1 MPFPAGRPHYIY
13 VFEWRHTQMTRT
25 QPLPTWPAAP
35 AAGPSQRSHL
45 AAPEGDWHMG
55 IARRNPAV
63 YAGLAGT
70 LALASPVSASA
81 LTIYG
86 REIPSG
92 DPGVA
97 FVSGA
102 VMGAFCATCVTL
114 VATHAGRR
122 RAAALSPAASER
134 SGAAAGAPREATHAG
149 EAAPDVPIEPA
160 GLVEVDADV
169 TADELGGRHV
179 RRKGMTGS
187 IYLPDLDEAAGSEAL
202 GRAMEERRRKAAA
215 GGSGHLGTDLEEAA
229 QRYVHGLELGRRMAS
244 RARGVASVL
253 SERLESTRMD
263 GIPVIERAD
272 GTVADVGESW
282 WDDAM
287 REHHVAGAE
296 ARVPGADGVEEGLA
310 DNSAALFTAQTFE
323 EAQAAHEVWARA
335 HEAASVSAS
344 RGEDSGPTAPVSAGA
359 SAQAGEPAGVDV
371 SAQADGPTGAG
382 ASARDDEPVEPAS
395 SEKSATSADPAWE
408 MPGEPA
414 APARSVREQADGFD
428 GAAPAPRHMAVAVA
442 EPDEVDRHVE
452 ELVWQEMS
460 HRSRVPRHAA
470 AGPRHMATVGA
481 ETDSDAWGFAG
492 AERGGAEDVAAMAR
506 APRHAGRGFG
516 VSTHAAGD
524 PAHSPSAPAHAAQAP
539 MRHAPK
545 PRRRFRHAAADPHD
559 YLRVIDGTG
568 PIARHGIREQ

>member
-63 YAGLAGT
+63 CAGLAGT

-122 RAAALSPAASER
+122 RAPGPSV
-134 SGAAAGAPREATHAG
+134 AAAEHPEVAGGAPRETATAG
-149 EAAPDVPIEPA
+149 ETSSDVPIEPA

-169 TADELGGRHV
+169 TAGELGGRHV

-187 IYLPDLDEAAGSEAL
+187 IYLPDLDEAAASEAL
-202 GRAMEERRRKAAA
+202 GEAMEERRRKTAAA
-215 GGSGHLGTDLEEAA
+215 GSGHLGADLEEAA

-272 GTVADVGESW
+272 GTLADVGESW
-282 WDDAM
+282 WADALS
-287 REHHVAGAE
+287 EHHVAGAE
-296 ARVPGADGVEEGLA
+296 ARVPGAEGVEEGLA

-335 HEAASVSAS
+335 HEAATVAASQGEGDGAVAPASPEGPARERREPVATDAPGGPDSSDARGALASPSALA
-344 RGEDSGPTAPVSAGA
+344 RGAAGA
-359 SAQAGEPAGVDV
+359 P
-371 SAQADGPTGAG
+371 
-382 ASARDDEPVEPAS
+382 DDA
-395 SEKSATSADPAWE
+395 AT
-408 MPGEPA
+408 
-414 APARSVREQADGFD
+414 
-428 GAAPAPRHMAVAVA
+428 APRHMAGTPAV
-442 EPDEVDRHVE
+442 PDEVDRHVE

-460 HRSRVPRHAA
+460 HRSRAPRHAA
-470 AGPRHMATVGA
+470 VGPRHMAPA
-481 ETDSDAWGFAG
+481 SADAAWDFAD
-492 AERGGAEDVAAMAR
+492 APR
-506 APRHAGRGFG
+506 APRHAARGPLVPAHAVG
-516 VSTHAAGD
+516 GPVQAAQAGAHAAG
-524 PAHSPSAPAHAAQAP
+524 ASVRQT
-539 MRHAPK
+539 PK
-545 PRRRFRHAAADPHD
+545 PRRRFRHVAADPHD
-559 YLRVIDGTG
+559 FLRVIDGTG
-568 PIARHGIREQ
+568 PIAHHGIREQ